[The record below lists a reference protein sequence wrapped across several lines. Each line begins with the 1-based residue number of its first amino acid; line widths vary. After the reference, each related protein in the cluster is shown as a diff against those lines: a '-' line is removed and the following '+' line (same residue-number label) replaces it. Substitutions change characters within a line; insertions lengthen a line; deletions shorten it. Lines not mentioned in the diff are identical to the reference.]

1 MIMFVKSIIYTC
13 VCRNLSPQAI
23 LIASDQAVME
33 SSIIA
38 HSHKDRTSIT
48 EDGIYFIV
56 LVLVLQQPSLHRS
69 HAYLSMTEQPHFTNK
84 WEIVTHTFYNSI
96 TTTTKPSNNLFT
108 CIYLPY
114 YHSST
119 SYYLTRLPWKSEWT
133 TSLVFNTMYYALVYG
148 HTLYYIFVY

>member
-38 HSHKDRTSIT
+38 HSHKDRTPIT

-84 WEIVTHTFYNSI
+84 REIVTHTFYNSI
-96 TTTTKPSNNLFT
+96 TTTKPSNNLFT

-114 YHSST
+114 YYSST
-119 SYYLTRLPWKSEWT
+119 SYYLTCLSWKFEWT

-148 HTLYYIFVY
+148 HTLYDIFVY